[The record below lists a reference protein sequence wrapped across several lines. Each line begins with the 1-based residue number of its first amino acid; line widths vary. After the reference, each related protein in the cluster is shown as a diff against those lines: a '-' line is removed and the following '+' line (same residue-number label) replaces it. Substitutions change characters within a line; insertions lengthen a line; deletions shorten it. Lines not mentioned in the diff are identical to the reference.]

1 MKKFTAVVC
10 GGTFDLL
17 HAGHKYFLKQILAVS
32 EKVVIGLTSDKY
44 VQEYKPNKGVASYV
58 DREKNLKLFLKS
70 VGVGL
75 SPEGSGPEGQSAT
88 IVSIDDFYGPL
99 LDPDLQVDAL
109 AISDHR
115 ENAMKINSM
124 RQSRG
129 LPPLEIVEFNLWRGE
144 DRGKVSSTRIREG
157 EIDRN
162 GKNLLLPS
170 TLRYLLQDAWGEV
183 VSEISSDLDAQKT
196 ITVGDVTTRKFRDF
210 GKIPKI
216 SIVDFK
222 VNREVI
228 EESEFKNSK
237 IVRVRNP
244 AGTVTTDLQNEI
256 LHAFQDDNKEVTVI
270 IVNGEED
277 LAVLPALLY
286 APIGFE
292 IYYGQPGVGLVRI
305 VVDEKIKKKAKNLID
320 KFEIA

>member
-1 MKKFTAVVC
+1 MSKFETIIC

-17 HAGHKYFLKQILAVS
+17 HAGHKYFLQQILAAS

-44 VQEYKPNKGVASYV
+44 IQEYKPNKGIASYA
-58 DREKNLKLFLKS
+58 DRKKNLESFLEN
-70 VGVGL
+70 VGA
-75 SPEGSGPEGQSAT
+75 GQNAR
-88 IVSIDDFYGPL
+88 IVSIDNIYGPL
-99 LDPDLQVDAL
+99 LDSDFQVDAI
-109 AISDHR
+109 AISEHR

-124 RQSRG
+124 RQGRG
-129 LPPLEIVEFNLWRGE
+129 LNPLEIVEFDLWRGE
-144 DRGKVSSTRIREG
+144 DREKVSSTRIRKG

-183 VSEISSDLDAQKT
+183 VSEISSGLDVKKT
-196 ITVGDVTTRKFRDF
+196 ITVGDVTTRKFRDL

-244 AGTVTTDLQNEI
+244 AGTVTADLQNEI
-256 LHAFQDDNKEVTVI
+256 LHAFQDNNKWNTVI

-305 VVDEKIKKKAKNLID
+305 VVDEKVKKKARDLID